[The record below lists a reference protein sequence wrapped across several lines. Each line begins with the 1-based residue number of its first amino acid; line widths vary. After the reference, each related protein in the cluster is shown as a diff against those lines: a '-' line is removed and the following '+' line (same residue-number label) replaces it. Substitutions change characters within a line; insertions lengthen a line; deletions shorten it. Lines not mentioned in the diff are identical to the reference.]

1 MSLLILGLILFIL
14 PHSTSIFAAD
24 WRAGMIARLGEKPW
38 KGAISVVSIA
48 GFVLIVIGYGQARLD
63 PVVLWLPPLWL
74 RHIALLLNLL
84 AFVSLVA
91 AYVPRNSIKAKFGHP
106 MIAAVKAWSIAHL
119 LANGNLADLI
129 LFGTFLAW
137 SILDFRNS
145 RRYDRALGT
154 RYPAGTLA
162 GNLLTVVIGVAAWVA
177 FLLYL
182 HTFLIGV
189 APVAMRS

>member
-14 PHSTSIFAAD
+14 PHSTRIFAAD

-74 RHIALLLNLL
+74 RHVALLLNLL

-182 HTFLIGV
+182 HTLLIGV